1 MNKKYLIGLI
11 ILLAVI
17 VTFFALNTLSQ
28 KENIE
33 NNQIPVKDYKNSS
46 YIIEG
51 QTVVLTNGLSEIESA
66 PGSATKIITRYFG
79 NEMKHDINNDGRED
93 VVFLL
98 TQERGGSG
106 TFFYVV
112 AALNTP
118 KGYITSHAFFLGDR
132 IAPQSINIDEEL
144 ENVIVVNFATRRPD
158 ESMTTQP
165 SVGKSV
171 WIKLD
176 PNTLQFVEVFKK

>member
-17 VTFFALNTLSQ
+17 VTFFVLNTISK
-28 KENIE
+28 KENS
-33 NNQIPVKDYKNSS
+33 QIPVKDYKNSS

-51 QTVVLTNGLSEIESA
+51 QSIVLTDGLSEIESV
-66 PGSATKIITRYFG
+66 PGSATKIVTRYFG
-79 NEMKHDINNDGRED
+79 NEIKRDINNDGRED

-118 KGYITSHAFFLGDR
+118 KGYITSNAFFLGDR

>member
-28 KENIE
+28 KES
-33 NNQIPVKDYKNSS
+33 NQVSVKDYRNSS

-51 QTVVLTNGLSEIESA
+51 QTVVLTNGLSEIESV
-66 PGSATKIITRYFG
+66 PGSATKIVTRYFG
-79 NEMKHDINNDGRED
+79 NEMKRDINNDGRED

-118 KGYITSHAFFLGDR
+118 KGYITSNAFLLGDR

-176 PNTLQFVEVFKK
+176 PNTLQFVEVVKN